1 MRKFTEEFIEKMGK
15 SLPQL
20 EAPEVANIIQAPK
33 YSAVIQIGNL
43 HIYLTDKTFTE
54 NQIKNMREYFGWE
67 VKNLCE
73 SQSEI

>member
-20 EAPEVANIIQAPK
+20 EAPEVANIIRPPK
-33 YSAVIQIGNL
+33 YSAVIQIGNF

>member
-1 MRKFTEEFIEKMGK
+1 MRKFTEEFIEQMGK

-20 EAPEVANIIQAPK
+20 EAPEVTNIIQAPK
-33 YSAVIQIGNL
+33 YSAIIQIGNW
-43 HIYLTDKTFTE
+43 HIYLIDKTFTE
-54 NQIKNMREYFGWE
+54 DQIKNMREYFGWE